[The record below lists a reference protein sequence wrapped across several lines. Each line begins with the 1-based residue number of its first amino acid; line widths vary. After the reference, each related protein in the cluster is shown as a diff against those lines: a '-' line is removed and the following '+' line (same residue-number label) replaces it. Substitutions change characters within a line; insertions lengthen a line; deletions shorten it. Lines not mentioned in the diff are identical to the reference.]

1 MEKEEAREAGSRLP
15 APEALPAWEAAASNE
30 ASTSKCARIRAP
42 HARMMIYIGQ
52 EAEMALV
59 LTQVYL
65 EARQKKAL
73 AAKAKQSGRRSSD
86 LVREAVD
93 ALLLGVSPDEIR
105 QLDEATRRA
114 EADIRD
120 MVKVLDANAEQ
131 HRQFIKEMRKLR
143 ATRDA

>member
-1 MEKEEAREAGSRLP
+1 
-15 APEALPAWEAAASNE
+15 
-30 ASTSKCARIRAP
+30 
-42 HARMMIYIGQ
+42 
-52 EAEMALV
+52 MALV